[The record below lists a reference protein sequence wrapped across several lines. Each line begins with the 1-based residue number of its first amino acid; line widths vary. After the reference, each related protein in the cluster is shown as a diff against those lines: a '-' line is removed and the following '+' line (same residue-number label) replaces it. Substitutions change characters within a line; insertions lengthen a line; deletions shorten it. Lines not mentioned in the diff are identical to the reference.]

1 MTKVMR
7 MPKRT
12 WSIVLAGG
20 DGSGIKGFIRRW
32 LGCPKPKQYCAFVG
46 ERSLFQHTLDRAA
59 GLCDPDHIV
68 TLVAREHRRE
78 AWSALEGRVGGTV
91 LLQPQHCETAAEV
104 YLSLTYVKARD
115 AQATVVIYPSDHFV
129 YPEDRFLDS
138 VKRAAWTAEWLP
150 GRVVM
155 LGVSPDG
162 LELDYG
168 WITPGEK
175 LDGSDQYQIRAVGSY
190 MEQPTAAQADAA
202 LAKGALWNTCVV
214 AAKVDTLWQL
224 GWECFPEIMVRFERL
239 EAAIGSPREVRIL
252 DEIYQDMPAHNF
264 FTALLQRQPERAA
277 VIEMGGVLWS
287 DWGKPQ
293 RISNTLRQ
301 IGRQP
306 AFPLECLRRPFV
318 PISQGIYEMGE
329 AAG

>member
-1 MTKVMR
+1 MTDFLR

-20 DGSGIKGFIRRW
+20 DGSGIRGFIRRW
-32 LGCPKPKQYCAFVG
+32 LGRPKPKQYCAFVG
-46 ERSLFQHTLDRAA
+46 ARSPFQHTLDRAA

-68 TLVAREHRRE
+68 TLVAREHRGE
-78 AWSALEGRVGGTV
+78 AWSALEGRIGGTV
-91 LLQPQHCETAAEV
+91 LLQPKHRKTAAEL

-115 AQATVVIYPSDHFV
+115 PHATVVVYPSDHFV
-129 YPEDRFLDS
+129 YPEHRFLDS

-150 GRVVM
+150 DRVVL
-155 LGVSPDG
+155 LGVSPDR

-175 LDGSDQYQIRAVGSY
+175 LDGSAQYLIRAVGSY
-190 MEQPTAAQADAA
+190 LEQPTALQADAA
-202 LAKGALWNTCVV
+202 LAEGALWNTGVV
-214 AAKVDTLWQL
+214 AGKVDTLWQL
-224 GWECFPEIMVRFERL
+224 GWQCFPELMARFERL
-239 EAAIGSPREVRIL
+239 EATIGTPQEVRVL
-252 DEIYQDMPAHNF
+252 DEIYQDMPAHDF
-264 FTALLQRQPERAA
+264 FTKLLQDVPEQAA

-293 RISNTLRQ
+293 RIVNTLRQ

-318 PISQGIYEMGE
+318 PISQGIYETGE
-329 AAG
+329 VAG